1 MEYTDSDARTPGQL
15 LGDLLEQRGWSKRV
29 LAAVLGVE
37 ETRIFRLTSD
47 NRPITAE
54 LAVVFEDV
62 FGVPA
67 EQFLELQRRY
77 DLQKARI
84 AARPDPN
91 RRTRVHLYEGLP
103 VAEMIKRGWLDAT
116 DVRDAS
122 AVETALM
129 KFFGAPS
136 VDQIEILPFA
146 AKKTQV
152 GPEVTPV
159 QLAWLYRAR
168 EIANELMVP
177 RYSPRAVRSALPK
190 LNALLGAR
198 EEARKVPR
206 ILAESGIRYVIVESL
221 TAAKIDGACFWLN
234 TFSPVIAMTLRY
246 DRIDNFW
253 FVLRHELEHVL
264 RQDGQASMVVDIELE
279 GDRAGFG
286 PEVSEAERA
295 ANEAAAD
302 FCVPRDLLERFI
314 DRKSPFFPERDII
327 GFARTANIHPGL
339 VAGQLQHHTK
349 RYDRFRKHLV
359 KMKTIVAPNAV
370 VDGWGDV
377 APVGI

>member
-1 MEYTDSDARTPGQL
+1 MNYTDSDARTPGQL
-15 LGDLLEQRGWSKRV
+15 LSDLLEQRGWSKRV

-37 ETRIFRLTSD
+37 ETRIYRLASD
-47 NRPITAE
+47 HRPITAE
-54 LAVVFEDV
+54 MALVLEDV
-62 FGVPA
+62 FGVSA
-67 EQFLELQRRY
+67 EQFLELQRCY
-77 DLQKARI
+77 DLEKARI

-91 RRTRVHLYEGLP
+91 RRTRARLYGGLP

-116 DVRDAS
+116 DVRDVP
-122 AVETALM
+122 AVEAALT
-129 KFFGAPS
+129 KFFDAPS

-159 QLAWLYRAR
+159 QLAWLYRVR
-168 EIANELMVP
+168 EIATEMMVS

-190 LNALLGAR
+190 LSALLGAR

-221 TAAKIDGACFWLN
+221 ATAKIDGACFWLN
-234 TFSPVIAMTLRY
+234 NSSPVVAMTLRY

-253 FVLRHELEHVL
+253 FVLRHELEHVI
-264 RQDGQASMVVDIELE
+264 RQDGRTAMVVDVELE
-279 GDRAGFG
+279 GDRAGVG
-286 PEVSEAERA
+286 PEVSEAERV
-295 ANEAAAD
+295 ANEEAAD
-302 FCVPRDLLERFI
+302 FCVPRDLLKRFI

-349 RYDRFRKHLV
+349 RYDRFRKHLSKIRNV
-359 KMKTIVAPNAV
+359 VAPNAV

-377 APVGI
+377 VPVGI